1 MNLQDL
7 IVYLILFLCIWYAGK
22 HFLKIFQKKKFFNN
36 RLWLRMFRVQY
47 GLKAE
52 HLFGKENKKIASR
65 YCRFQK

>member
-7 IVYLILFLCIWYAGK
+7 IVYLILFSLHLVCRET
-22 HFLKIFQKKKFFNN
+22 FSKIFQKKKFFNN

-52 HLFGKENKKIASR
+52 HLFGKENKK
-65 YCRFQK
+65 

>member
-22 HFLKIFQKKKFFNN
+22 PFSKIFQKKKFFNN

-47 GLKAE
+47 GLKAK